1 MLNID
6 MRFEKGILIVDLDG
20 ELTEK
25 NSIKIK
31 KHLTNLIKDNGVKY
45 VLINFDNISKID
57 SYGISSIIENYKVI
71 SDNRGKLILCGIMHI
86 LRNNANV
93 YENIYQINEE
103 SEVFDL
109 VEV

>member
-31 KHLTNLIKDNGVKY
+31 KHLTELIKDNGVRY
-45 VLINFDNISKID
+45 VMINFDNISKID
-57 SYGISSIIENYKVI
+57 NYGIASIIENYKAI
-71 SDNRGKLILCGIMHI
+71 NKNRGKLILCGITHV
-86 LRNNANV
+86 LRNNTNV

-103 SEVFDL
+103 SEAFDL